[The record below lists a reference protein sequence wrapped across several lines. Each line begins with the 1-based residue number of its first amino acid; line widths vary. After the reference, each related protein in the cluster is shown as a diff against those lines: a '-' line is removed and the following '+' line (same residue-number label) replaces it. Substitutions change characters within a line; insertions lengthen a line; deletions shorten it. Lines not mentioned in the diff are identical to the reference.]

1 MLPIFKSWTFHKII
15 VEYLTLGLLSSLWN
29 IYHSTTAYFF
39 WSTLYILLLLQQW
52 RQNYGD
58 RGVHCTPQVQD
69 LYPLSPP
76 SQRCC
81 FCQNFKQTTLT
92 TRLYKVCTNLYP
104 PPLTKKFRRACVAVI
119 VHPSLN
125 CQLTYSIDLVN
136 KVPVKIAAI
145 SQHYSWRR
153 NMQLWKLL
161 REKFDWY

>member
-15 VEYLTLGLLSSLWN
+15 VEYLTLALLSSLWN

-58 RGVHCTPQVQD
+58 RGVHCTPKFRTCTPCTPQVKDAAFVKILSKQLQD
-69 LYPLSPP
+69 CIRFV
-76 SQRCC
+76 QI
-81 FCQNFKQTTLT
+81 
-92 TRLYKVCTNLYP
+92 CT

-161 REKFDWY
+161 REKFEWY